1 IFLAVVVCSTVV
13 NAEMTKVERPAT
25 TFIRSGNTADGDKN
39 NTERGINLDAIP
51 VLTKLTVNIPIV
63 DKTRLQLWLW
73 LTFRTSADDVFKKM
87 KLTSVEGNLLAD
99 STFLFW
105 LKYVDDL
112 NQKNPREAK
121 SAVSVLASRY
131 GDNQLSTMLNAA
143 MKEQHTKALAI
154 VLQTQRLEDWKLR
167 NIPPL
172 DVFEALQFKKHDILM
187 NPALTSWF
195 KYLDDFNVRN
205 PTEKLPLMKTLS
217 LGLGNRALAE
227 VLEAGVNA
235 GRTKEISTK
244 LKNQLFA
251 EWETKKFSPDII
263 FGAVGLK
270 HIHDATRPIL
280 SDPVLNF
287 WVRYL
292 NEFNQKH
299 PREKT
304 TLIDTLRKNYA
315 DEALIEM
322 LVAAKKD
329 PTTETI
335 AKNLE
340 LLLLTRWLREKK
352 QPPTVARWMFADK
365 SDEMLDK
372 YTRFFK
378 AKWPSDA

>member
-1 IFLAVVVCSTVV
+1 MA
-13 NAEMTKVERPAT
+13 KVERPAT

-63 DKTRLQLWLW
+63 DKTRLQLW

-154 VLQTQRLEDWKLR
+154 GLQTQRLEDWKLR

-205 PTEKLPLMKTLS
+205 PTEKLSLMETLS
-217 LGLGNRALAE
+217 LGLGDRALAE
-227 VLEAGVNA
+227 VLEAG
-235 GRTKEISTK
+235 
-244 LKNQLFA
+244 
-251 EWETKKFSPDII
+251 
-263 FGAVGLK
+263 
-270 HIHDATRPIL
+270 PIL
-280 SDPVLNF
+280 SDP
-287 WVRYL
+287 
-292 NEFNQKH
+292 E
-299 PREKT
+299 
-304 TLIDTLRKNYA
+304 NYA

-329 PTTETI
+329 PTAETI

-365 SDEMLDK
+365 SVSEEF
-372 YTRFFK
+372 YQ
-378 AKWPSDA
+378 

>member
-1 IFLAVVVCSTVV
+1 MGSSKVAPLAVAIFLAVVVCSTVV
-13 NAEMTKVERPAT
+13 NAEMAK
-25 TFIRSGNTADGDKN
+25 SGNTADGDKN

-63 DKTRLQLWLW
+63 DKTRLQLWL
-73 LTFRTSADDVFKKM
+73 TFRTSADDVFKKM
-87 KLTSVEGNLLAD
+87 KLTS
-99 STFLFW
+99 
-105 LKYVDDL
+105 
-112 NQKNPREAK
+112 KNPREAK

-154 VLQTQRLEDWKLR
+154 GLQTQRLEDWKLR

-187 NPALTSWF
+187 NPVLNSWF

-205 PTEKLPLMKTLS
+205 PTEKLSLMETLS
-217 LGLGNRALAE
+217 LGLGDRALAE
-227 VLEAGVNA
+227 VLEAGMNA

-251 EWETKKFSPDII
+251 ETDS
-263 FGAVGLK
+263 FGSGTEL
-270 HIHDATRPIL
+270 L
-280 SDPVLNF
+280 
-287 WVRYL
+287 VRYL

-352 QPPTVARWMFADK
+352 QPPTVARGCLRT
-365 SDEMLDK
+365 SQ
-372 YTRFFK
+372 
-378 AKWPSDA
+378 P

>member
-1 IFLAVVVCSTVV
+1 MA
-13 NAEMTKVERPAT
+13 KVERPAT

-63 DKTRLQLWLW
+63 DKTRLQLWL
-73 LTFRTSADDVFKKM
+73 TFRTSTDDVFKKM

-154 VLQTQRLEDWKLR
+154 GLQTQRLEDWKLR

-205 PTEKLPLMKTLS
+205 PTEKLSLMETLS
-217 LGLGNRALAE
+217 LGLGDRALAE
-227 VLEAGVNA
+227 VLEAVFPDL
-235 GRTKEISTK
+235 I
-244 LKNQLFA
+244 
-251 EWETKKFSPDII
+251 FS
-263 FGAVGLK
+263 AVGLK
-270 HIHDATRPIL
+270 NIHGYATGPIL
-280 SDPVLNF
+280 SDP
-287 WVRYL
+287 
-292 NEFNQKH
+292 E
-299 PREKT
+299 
-304 TLIDTLRKNYA
+304 NYA

-329 PTTETI
+329 PTAETI

-365 SDEMLDK
+365 SVSEEF
-372 YTRFFK
+372 YQ
-378 AKWPSDA
+378 

>member
-1 IFLAVVVCSTVV
+1 MKLSGTVSENRVAVIKCLVISETCHDVH
-13 NAEMTKVERPAT
+13 K
-25 TFIRSGNTADGDKN
+25 IGNTADGDKN

-63 DKTRLQLWLW
+63 DKTRLQLWL
-73 LTFRTSADDVFKKM
+73 TFRTSADDVFKKM

-99 STFLFW
+99 PRSCFGLSACDWVTDSTIGGL
-105 LKYVDDL
+105 
-112 NQKNPREAK
+112 EA
-121 SAVSVLASRY
+121 SEH
-131 GDNQLSTMLNAA
+131 ST
-143 MKEQHTKALAI
+143 
-154 VLQTQRLEDWKLR
+154 
-167 NIPPL
+167 L

-205 PTEKLPLMKTLS
+205 PTEKLSLMETLS
-217 LGLGNRALAE
+217 LGLGDRALAE
-227 VLEAGVNA
+227 VLEAGMNA

-251 EWETKKFSPDII
+251 EWETKKFSPTHIWCC
-263 FGAVGLK
+263 GLK
-270 HIHDATRPIL
+270 NITGMQQDRFFRI
-280 SDPVLNF
+280 
-287 WVRYL
+287 RYEL
-292 NEFNQKH
+292 LCPE
-299 PREKT
+299 
-304 TLIDTLRKNYA
+304 NYA

-329 PTTETI
+329 PTAETI

-365 SDEMLDK
+365 SGEMLDT

-378 AKWPSDA
+378 AKWPNDA

>member
-1 IFLAVVVCSTVV
+1 MA
-13 NAEMTKVERPAT
+13 KVERPAT

-63 DKTRLQLWLW
+63 DKTRLQLW

-154 VLQTQRLEDWKLR
+154 GLQTQRLEDWKLR

-205 PTEKLPLMKTLS
+205 PTEKLSLMETLS
-217 LGLGNRALAE
+217 LGLGDRALAE
-227 VLEAGVNA
+227 VLEAG
-235 GRTKEISTK
+235 
-244 LKNQLFA
+244 
-251 EWETKKFSPDII
+251 
-263 FGAVGLK
+263 
-270 HIHDATRPIL
+270 PIL
-280 SDPVLNF
+280 SDP
-287 WVRYL
+287 
-292 NEFNQKH
+292 E
-299 PREKT
+299 
-304 TLIDTLRKNYA
+304 NYA

-329 PTTETI
+329 PTAETI

-365 SDEMLDK
+365 SGEMLDT

-378 AKWPSDA
+378 AKWPNDA